1 MPITT
6 LDPVTALV
14 VIDLQKGVVG
24 MPLAAP
30 IAGVIERS
38 VALARAFRARRL
50 PVALV
55 NVAGAPA
62 GRTDRQRVSRG
73 AWPADWAQLA
83 PELDVQPDD
92 LLITKYTQG
101 AFHGTPLDMLLRRR
115 GATQIVLTG
124 VATSSGVESTA
135 RAAYEHG
142 YNVTFAVDA
151 MTDLGAEAHAYA
163 VDHVFPRFGEV
174 GTASDVLAKLASIST

>member
-14 VIDLQKGVVG
+14 VIDLQNGIVG
-24 MPLAAP
+24 MPLASP
-30 IAGVIERS
+30 IAGIIERS
-38 VALARAFRARRL
+38 VALARTFRGKRL
-50 PVALV
+50 PVVLV
-55 NVAGAPA
+55 NVAGAPS
-62 GRTDRQRVSRG
+62 GRTDRQRAVSG
-73 AWPADWAQLA
+73 PLPPGWTQLVPELA
-83 PELDVQPDD
+83 PQPDD
-92 LLITKYTQG
+92 ILVTKYTQG

-115 GATQIVLTG
+115 GATQIVLAG

-151 MTDLGAEAHAYA
+151 MTDRSAEAHAYA
-163 VDHVFPRFGEV
+163 IEQVFPRFGEV
-174 GTASDVLAKLASIST
+174 GTSADVLAKLA

>member
-14 VIDLQKGVVG
+14 VIDLQKGIVG

-38 VALARAFRARRL
+38 VALARAFRTRQL
-50 PVALV
+50 PVVLV
-55 NVAGAPA
+55 NVAGAPS
-62 GRTDRQRVSRG
+62 GRTDRQRTSRG
-73 AWPADWAQLA
+73 PLPPDWAQLVA
-83 PELDVQPDD
+83 ELDAQPDD
-92 LLITKYTQG
+92 IRVTKYTQG

-115 GATQIVLTG
+115 GATQVVLTG

-151 MTDLGAEAHAYA
+151 MTDLGADAHAYA

-174 GTASDVLAKLASIST
+174 GTTADVLGKLAERA